1 MVNQSPSL
9 LCVQR
14 HVNEYLERNDDQGFN
29 RFKDF
34 DWANLKESVH
44 KSNLTAVHIGAVET
58 AMLVEDHIPGY
69 GSEYTRIFM
78 VHEGR
83 TDEEAWACRQMLHFV
98 FRWLSEED
106 RHAHTLELWLRH
118 SGMRDE
124 QALTDLMVMEGKKTY
139 SAPHDD
145 PTQLFT
151 YTSLQE
157 KATQMYYTCLM
168 RNIDEPVLQSVLRR
182 LAADEAR
189 HCHFFSQLVLDALR
203 NANAQ
208 HIQQIKDALQHFSMP
223 LSLMMENYIRKAIQM
238 KRAAEGYDFRDAM
251 EHFTRLINQATD
263 TRTNS
268 RGGAGSANLEDL
280 MQFVQTIMPAP
291 RGKRKTP
298 VRILA
303 PGS

>member
-1 MVNQSPSL
+1 MVYDNPAL
-9 LCVQR
+9 RRLER
-14 HVNEYLERNDDQGFN
+14 HVTDYLVRNDDQGFN

-34 DWANLKESVH
+34 DWKALPDSVAS
-44 KSNLTAVHIGAVET
+44 SNLQELHIGAVET

-78 VHEGR
+78 VHEER
-83 TDEEAWACRQMLHFV
+83 TDEDAWACRQMLHFV

-106 RHAHTLELWLRH
+106 RHAHTLELWLRN

-124 QALTDLMVMEGKKTY
+124 QAVTDLMVREGKKPY

-151 YTSLQE
+151 YTSIQE

-168 RNIDEPVLQSVLRR
+168 RSIDEPILQSVLRH
-182 LAADEAR
+182 LAADESR

-208 HIQQIKDALQHFSMP
+208 HIQQIKEALQHFHMP
-223 LSLMMENYIRKAIQM
+223 LSMMMDNYIRKAIQM
-238 KRAAEGYDFRDAM
+238 KRAAAGYDFRDAM
-251 EHFTRLINQATD
+251 EHFARLVNQATE
-263 TRTNS
+263 TRTTG
-268 RGGAGSANLEDL
+268 RGGVGSANLQDL
-280 MQFVQTIMPAP
+280 MQYVQNIMPAP
-291 RGKRKTP
+291 RPTRKAT
-298 VRILA
+298 A
-303 PGS
+303 